1 MVTKAYLN
9 LNAPTH
15 SQGSAGVAIPNP
27 RLPLSRLGGRNK
39 LVALIQRLVAWQ
51 RRMAERYT
59 LAELDDFLLEDIG
72 LTRADVARELRK
84 PFWTV

>member
-15 SQGSAGVAIPNP
+15 AQGSAGVAIPNP
-27 RLPLSRLGGRNK
+27 RLPVSRFGVRTVVTLF
-39 LVALIQRLVAWQ
+39 QRLVAWQ

-59 LAELDDFLLEDIG
+59 LADLDDSVLEDIG
-72 LTRADVARELRK
+72 LTRADVARELRR